1 MNWRPRSSTISGAS
15 RGASATETEYM
26 ELVDDSGNVIASF
39 SQDTSGNVGL
49 EVDSSPLM
57 RIATTR
63 VNTNVGTKQALLA
76 AVPTGKVR
84 IVTQV
89 VARNASASLG
99 AVSDG
104 VNLGFNALSSDVGFI
119 RTSSLAGLTTAA
131 GVTICPVGV
140 DVINQEYSPF
150 TSGAA
155 GDVFG
160 CIFADDSITATLD
173 IDVHYYDVD
182 A

>member
-26 ELVDDSGNVIASF
+26 ELVDDAGSVIASF
-39 SQDTSGNVGL
+39 SQDTVGNVEL

-57 RIATTR
+57 RMTTTR
-63 VNTNVGTKQALLA
+63 VATNVGTKQALLP

-89 VARNASASLG
+89 VARNASADLS
-99 AVSDG
+99 ASSDSM
-104 VNLGFNALSSDVGFI
+104 LFGFNAGCDNWGQRALTGLVSDSLISSTLGNGDAGI
-119 RTSSLAGLTTAA
+119 GGTSSKGTAGSIFGAIAQDTA
-131 GVTICPVGV
+131 
-140 DVINQEYSPF
+140 
-150 TSGAA
+150 
-155 GDVFG
+155 
-160 CIFADDSITATLD
+160 ITATLD